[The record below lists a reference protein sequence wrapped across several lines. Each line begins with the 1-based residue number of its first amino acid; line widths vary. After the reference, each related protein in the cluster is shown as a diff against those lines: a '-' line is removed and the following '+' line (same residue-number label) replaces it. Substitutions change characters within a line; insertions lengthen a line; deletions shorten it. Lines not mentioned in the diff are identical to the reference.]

1 MRLSTTAAS
10 VPRPVRAGA
19 NIALALAA
27 GYSLALVGSI
37 WDDLEHAGNLGLGPG
52 FAHLTI
58 YLGFAVLL
66 GALIALFRTG
76 TGWLSRDGTPSI
88 GRLAAAAG
96 IAVLLAGI
104 IVDLVWHG
112 MNPDASEENMLRL
125 PGHAIQHAGIII
137 GLFGSSITLV
147 QPSRR
152 AITLRPTAKTTAAPR

>member
-1 MRLSTTAAS
+1 MSLTTTTAS

-19 NIALALAA
+19 TIALTLAA

-58 YLGFAVLL
+58 YLAFAVLL

-76 TGWLSRDGTPSI
+76 TDWLSRDGAPSI
-88 GRLAAAAG
+88 SRLAAAAG

-104 IVDLVWHG
+104 VVDLVWHG

-125 PGHAIQHAGIII
+125 PGHAIEHVGIII
-137 GLFGSSITLV
+137 GLIGSGIALF
-147 QPSRR
+147 
-152 AITLRPTAKTTAAPR
+152 RPWQSTAR